1 MNNEILYV
9 FINCDYIG
17 KLSHDELGGVEFQ
30 YDKSAKIPLSLNLPV
45 REEKYSNKEC
55 TGFFNGILPEGDNLR
70 KYIAKKYGINPN
82 NDFAILKAIGYDCAG
97 AISFLKT
104 KKNDLKEW
112 YEIEGE
118 VLSDNK
124 LEKLIKE
131 LPEKPLGIG
140 VKDLRLSL
148 AGTQD
153 KTAVLLIDD
162 KIALPSK
169 LIPTTS
175 IIKPEIKNYK
185 ESVENE
191 YICLKSAQKLGLK
204 VVNVQIRKVKDV
216 KFLLI
221 ERYDR
226 KIENNKIK
234 RLHQED
240 FCQISNI
247 PSIFKYEKEGGL
259 GFKECFD
266 ILRKTSNP
274 PKSIKEFSKL
284 LIFNLLIGNNDA
296 HGKNFS
302 LLCNGANLELAP
314 AYDILCTAVYP
325 KISKKMAMKVDKY
338 YKLSDL
344 SENHFKN
351 LVKECGIGYPYFKK
365 LILEQTEAL
374 PKIVKEISQSIE
386 NTIGKGIIKIV
397 EKNCR
402 KMNNILKGE

>member
-17 KLSHDELGGVEFQ
+17 KLFHDELGGIEFQ
-30 YDKSAKIPLSLNLPV
+30 YDKSAKIQLSLSLPI

-55 TGFFNGILPEGDNLR
+55 IGFFNGILPEGDNLR

-131 LPEKPLGIG
+131 LPEKPLGTG

-153 KTAVLLIDD
+153 KTAVLLIDN

-175 IIKPEIKNYK
+175 IIKPQIRNYK

-191 YICLKSAQKLGLK
+191 YICLKTAQKLGLK
-204 VVNVQIRKVKDV
+204 VVNVQIRKVNDT

-247 PSIFKYEKEGGL
+247 PSAYKYEKEGGL
-259 GFKECFD
+259 GFKKCFD

-274 PKSIKEFSKL
+274 PKNIKEFSKL

-302 LLCNGANLELAP
+302 LLYNALNIELAP
-314 AYDILCTAVYP
+314 AYDILCTSVYP

-338 YKLSDL
+338 YRLSDL
-344 SENHFKN
+344 SENHLKN

-365 LILEQTEAL
+365 LILEQTESL
-374 PKIVKEISQSIE
+374 PELVKEVSQSFE
-386 NTIGKGIIKIV
+386 NTIGKSIIKVV
-397 EKNCR
+397 EKNCK